1 MKRKHLLSSG
11 ILTVV
16 LLALSSCKTPQAAQ
30 VIDNGSAPSESNRTV
45 GTIRNTDDCGYYI
58 EVFVGDVSHS
68 YSPVNLDAKFQV
80 DGMRIKF
87 AYEVSATKPPQNC
100 PNFEPVSV
108 SDVTPLR

>member
-1 MKRKHLLSSG
+1 MKRNLILSGS
-11 ILTVV
+11 
-16 LLALSSCKTPQAAQ
+16 LLAMILLAVSSCKTPQTAQ
-30 VIDNGSAPSESNRTV
+30 VVDNGSAPSESDRTV

-87 AYEVSATKPPQNC
+87 AYQVSATKPPQNC